1 MGGRTLTPFRPIM
14 EKERCDHGAHCPVN
28 SMPRAL
34 REVCASNPTVFDYI
48 HWLPIEEIGV
58 PEFYP
63 KLSRDMTNIEKRNLI
78 YPIKEG
84 LYVHILHD
92 PKGERDKYI
101 PIEPHLIIDLEE
113 LMPQVETKL
122 LDYVEKIGAAET
134 TDEKRAALLEAIDKC
149 LFVDPTALVKRQ
161 AAAAATAAAKANG
174 KGNGKSNGKENP
186 ASMGKVPVTP
196 REMEALKYLLLRD
209 KIGFGLLAPMLLDTY
224 IEDISCSGVG
234 YIFIEHKIFKSIQAA
249 INFATE
255 DDVDEF
261 VIWMG
266 EWIKRPVTVRNPIVD
281 AVLPD
286 GSRINIVYGT
296 DVSKRGSNFTIRKFS
311 DVPVSIPEL
320 IEFGTMDYLMA
331 AYLSFVLE
339 EGMNMFVC
347 GATASGKTT
356 TLNAITTFI
365 RSDNKIVS
373 IEDTPE
379 LQVPHKNWI
388 RETTRG
394 SGKEHTGSEVGM
406 FDLLKAALRQR
417 PDRIIVGEIR
427 GEEGAIAFQAMQTG
441 HGVMSTFHAASVEK
455 LIQRLTGDPINIP
468 KSYVDILDCVLIQSA
483 VRIAGRGM
491 ARRVT
496 SINEIVG
503 YDPLSQSFSFI
514 ETFKWNPATDTF
526 DFPGFMNSY
535 LLEEKIAPK
544 RGIPP
549 FKKKVIYTELKRRA
563 KVLQRL
569 HVERKLKNFYDVF
582 AVLAEAQRQG
592 LL

>member
-1 MGGRTLTPFRPIM
+1 M
-14 EKERCDHGAHCPVN
+14 
-28 SMPRAL
+28 
-34 REVCASNPTVFDYI
+34 
-48 HWLPIEEIGV
+48 
-58 PEFYP
+58 
-63 KLSRDMTNIEKRNLI
+63 
-78 YPIKEG
+78 
-84 LYVHILHD
+84 
-92 PKGERDKYI
+92 
-101 PIEPHLIIDLEE
+101 
-113 LMPQVETKL
+113 ETKL
-122 LDYVEKIGAAET
+122 LEFVEKIGAAET
-134 TDEKRAALLEAIDKC
+134 SEEKQKELLDATD
-149 LFVDPTALVKRQ
+149 
-161 AAAAATAAAKANG
+161 
-174 KGNGKSNGKENP
+174 KSISLTGP
-186 ASMGKVPVTP
+186 VAGKVAMTP
-196 REMEALKYLLLRD
+196 RQLDALRYFLVRD
-209 KIGFGLLAPMLLDTY
+209 KIGFGLLAPFLLDVY
-224 IEDISCSGVG
+224 IEDISCSGIG
-234 YIFIEHKIFKSIQAA
+234 YIFIEHKIFKSIIAA
-249 INFATE
+249 INFETE
-255 DDVDEF
+255 EELDEF

-311 DVPVSIPEL
+311 DVPVSITEL
-320 IEFGTMDYLMA
+320 IEFGTMDYMMA

-356 TLNAITTFI
+356 TMNAITTFI
-365 RSDNKIVS
+365 RPDKKIVS

-455 LIQRLTGDPINIP
+455 LIQRLTGNPINIP
-468 KSYVDILDCVLIQSA
+468 KSYVDILDVVLIQAA
-483 VRIAGRGM
+483 VKIAGRGM

-503 YDPLSQSFSFI
+503 YDPTSESFSFI

-526 DFPGFMNSY
+526 DFPGFMNSF
-535 LLEEKIAPK
+535 LLEEKIALK

-563 KVLQRL
+563 KILQRL

>member
-1 MGGRTLTPFRPIM
+1 MAETQLPFEIDP
-14 EKERCDHGAHCPVN
+14 KKLACKHGANCKLKSTLPK
-28 SMPRAL
+28 AL
-34 REVCASNPTVFDYI
+34 KEACDGSESLFDYL
-48 HWLPIEEIGV
+48 HLVPMDKIGV
-58 PEFYP
+58 PEYYP
-63 KLSRDMTNIEKRNLI
+63 QLTRDQSYLDRRNLI
-78 YPIKEG
+78 YPIDHG
-84 LYVHILHD
+84 LFVHIYPND
-92 PKGERDKYI
+92 KGDRDTYI
-101 PIEPHLIIDLEE
+101 PIEPHLTVDLSEVLPQIEE
-113 LMPQVETKL
+113 KL
-122 LDYVEKIGAAET
+122 LDWV
-134 TDEKRAALLEAIDKC
+134 EAIGSAENDEERTATVLKAIDAS
-149 LFVDPTALVKRQ
+149 VSTNGSDPKKVHVTQRQ
-161 AAAAATAAAKANG
+161 L
-174 KGNGKSNGKENP
+174 
-186 ASMGKVPVTP
+186 
-196 REMEALKYLLLRD
+196 EALKYLLVRD
-209 KIGFGLLAPMLLDTY
+209 KIGFGLLAPLLIDKN

-234 YIFIEHKIFKSIQAA
+234 PIFIEHKVFKSVQAA
-249 INFATE
+249 IGFATE
-255 DDVDEF
+255 DEVDQF
-261 VIWMG
+261 VIWLG

-311 DVPVSIPEL
+311 EVPTSIMQL
-320 IEFGTMDYLMA
+320 VDFGTIDYLMA

-339 EGMNMFVC
+339 EGLNMFVA

-356 TLNAITTFI
+356 TMNAITTFI
-365 RSDNKIVS
+365 LPDKKIVS

-394 SGKEHTGSEVGM
+394 SSKDNTGAEVGM

-455 LIQRLTGDPINIP
+455 LVQRLTGEPINIP
-468 KSYVDILDCVLIQSA
+468 KAYIDNLDVVLIQAA
-483 VRIAGRGM
+483 VKVAGKGM
-491 ARRVT
+491 VRRVT

-503 YDPLSQSFSFI
+503 YDPTSESFSFI
-514 ETFKWNPATDTF
+514 EAFRWNPATDLF

-535 LLEEKIAPK
+535 ILEEKIALK

-549 FKKKVIYTELKRRA
+549 FKRKVIYTELKRRA
-563 KVLQRL
+563 KIFQRL
-569 HVERKLKNFYDVF
+569 HIERKLKDFYDVF
-582 AVLAEAQRQG
+582 QVLAEAQHQK

>member
-1 MGGRTLTPFRPIM
+1 MAHLHLPFDG
-14 EKERCDHGAHCPVN
+14 EGVGDCDHGPMCSLRSVLPEALQEACDAGPFLADYLHCVP
-28 SMPRAL
+28 MG
-34 REVCASNPTVFDYI
+34 
-48 HWLPIEEIGV
+48 EIGV
-58 PEFYP
+58 PDYYP
-63 KLSRDMTNIEKRNLI
+63 ALSRDMADLTRRNLI

-84 LYVHILHD
+84 LFVHLYPD
-92 PKGERDKYI
+92 EKGERDKYI
-101 PIEPHLIIDLEE
+101 PIEPHLTVNLDEIV
-113 LMPQVETKL
+113 PRVEVKL
-122 LDYVEKIGAAET
+122 LDWVEQIGAADSE
-134 TDEKRAALLEAIDKC
+134 DAKRAVLLKAIDAS
-149 LFVDPTALVKRQ
+149 VGT
-161 AAAAATAAAKANG
+161 NG
-174 KGNGKSNGKENP
+174 TPGKIH
-186 ASMGKVPVTP
+186 VTP
-196 REMEALKYLLLRD
+196 RQMEALRYLLLRD
-209 KIGFGLLAPMLLDTY
+209 KIGFGLLAALLLDPY

-234 YIFIEHKIFKSIQAA
+234 HIFIEHKIFKSVQAA
-249 INFATE
+249 VFFETE
-255 DDVDEF
+255 DELDEF
-261 VIWMG
+261 VIWLG

-311 DVPVSIPEL
+311 DTPTSVMEL
-320 IEFGTMDYLMA
+320 VEFGTLDYMMA

-339 EGMNMFVC
+339 EGMNMFVV

-356 TLNAITTFI
+356 TMNAITTFI
-365 RSDNKIVS
+365 RPEKKIVS

-388 RETTRG
+388 REVTRG
-394 SGKEHTGSEVGM
+394 SGKESTGSEVGM

-441 HGVMSTFHAASVEK
+441 HGVMSTFHASSVEK
-455 LIQRLTGDPINIP
+455 MIQRLTGDPINIP
-468 KSYVDILDCVLIQSA
+468 KAYVDSLDVVLIQSA
-483 VRIAGRGM
+483 VKVAGRGM
-491 ARRVT
+491 ARRVM

-503 YDPLSQSFSFI
+503 YDPLSASFSFI
-514 ETFKWNPATDTF
+514 EVFRWNPATDSF

-535 LLEEKIAPK
+535 LLEEKVALR

-563 KVLQRL
+563 KILQRL
-569 HVERKLKNFYDVF
+569 HVERKLRNFYDVF
-582 AVLAEAQRQG
+582 RVLAEAQRQG

>member
-1 MGGRTLTPFRPIM
+1 MKEAAASFPTL
-14 EKERCDHGAHCPVN
+14 
-28 SMPRAL
+28 
-34 REVCASNPTVFDYI
+34 FDYL
-48 HWLPIEEIGV
+48 HWVPMDEIGV

-63 KLSRDMTNIEKRNLI
+63 KLSRDMSSLERRNLI

-84 LYVHILHD
+84 LYVHIYPD
-92 PKGERDKYI
+92 PKGERDRYI
-101 PIEPHLIIDLEE
+101 PIEPHLTCDLGDIV
-113 LMPQVETKL
+113 PQMETKL
-122 LDYVEKIGAAET
+122 LEFVEKIGAAET
-134 TDEKRAALLEAIDKC
+134 SEEKQKELLDATD
-149 LFVDPTALVKRQ
+149 
-161 AAAAATAAAKANG
+161 
-174 KGNGKSNGKENP
+174 KSISLTGP
-186 ASMGKVPVTP
+186 VAGKVAMTP
-196 REMEALKYLLLRD
+196 RQLDALRYFLVRD
-209 KIGFGLLAPMLLDTY
+209 KIGFGLLAPFLLDVY
-224 IEDISCSGVG
+224 IEDISCSGIG
-234 YIFIEHKIFKSIQAA
+234 YIFIEHKIFKSIIAA
-249 INFATE
+249 INFETE
-255 DDVDEF
+255 EELDEF

-311 DVPVSIPEL
+311 DVPVSITEL
-320 IEFGTMDYLMA
+320 IEFGTMDYMMA

-356 TLNAITTFI
+356 TMNAITTFI
-365 RSDNKIVS
+365 RPDKKIVS

-455 LIQRLTGDPINIP
+455 LIQRLTGNPINIP
-468 KSYVDILDCVLIQSA
+468 KSYVDILDVVLIQAA
-483 VRIAGRGM
+483 VKIAGRGM

-503 YDPLSQSFSFI
+503 YDPTSESFSFI

-526 DFPGFMNSY
+526 DFPGFMNSF
-535 LLEEKIAPK
+535 LLEEKIALK

-563 KVLQRL
+563 KILQRL

>member
-1 MGGRTLTPFRPIM
+1 MAHMQLPFQG
-14 EKERCDHGAHCPVN
+14 KDSSGCDHGARCSLN
-28 SMPRAL
+28 SVLPKPLQEA
-34 REVCASNPTVFDYI
+34 CAENAFLSDYL
-48 HWLPIEEIGV
+48 HWVPMDEIGV
-58 PEFYP
+58 PDYYP
-63 KLSRDMTNIEKRNLI
+63 KLNRDMTDLERRNLI

-84 LYVHILHD
+84 LFVHIYPD
-92 PKGERDKYI
+92 EKGERDKYI
-101 PIEPHLIIDLEE
+101 PIEPHLTMNLDEIV
-113 LMPQVETKL
+113 PQMETKL
-122 LDYVEKIGAAET
+122 LDWVTVIGAAET
-134 TDEKRAALLEAIDKC
+134 EDEKREALLKAIDASIS
-149 LFVDPTALVKRQ
+149 T
-161 AAAAATAAAKANG
+161 NG
-174 KGNGKSNGKENP
+174 APGKIH
-186 ASMGKVPVTP
+186 VTS
-196 REMEALKYLLLRD
+196 RELEALKYMLVRD
-209 KIGFGLLAPMLLDTY
+209 KVGFGLLSPLLLDPY
-224 IEDISCSGVG
+224 IEDVSCSGVG
-234 YIFIEHKIFKSIQAA
+234 HVFIEHKIFKSIQAA
-249 INFATE
+249 IHFETE
-255 DDVDEF
+255 DELDEF

-311 DVPVSIPEL
+311 DVPTSIMEL
-320 IEFGTMDYLMA
+320 IEFGTLDYMMA

-339 EGMNMFVC
+339 EGLNMFVA

-356 TLNAITTFI
+356 TMNAITTFI
-365 RSDNKIVS
+365 RPDKKIVS

-394 SGKEHTGSEVGM
+394 SSKDNTGSEVGM

-441 HGVMSTFHAASVEK
+441 HGVMSTFHASSVEK
-455 LIQRLTGDPINIP
+455 LIQRLTGEPINIP
-468 KSYVDILDCVLIQSA
+468 KAYIDSLDIVLIQAA
-483 VRIAGRGM
+483 VKVAGRGM
-491 ARRVT
+491 ARRVM
-496 SINEIVG
+496 SVNEIVG
-503 YDPLSQSFSFI
+503 YDPTSESFSFI
-514 ETFKWNPATDTF
+514 EVFRWNPATDTF

-535 LLEEKIAPK
+535 VLEEKIALR

-563 KVLQRL
+563 KILQRL
-569 HVERKLKNFYDVF
+569 HVERRLRNFYDVF
-582 AVLAEAQRQG
+582 AVLAEAQRQK